1 MNFVTIKILENFL
14 DSLLIGNLRNLS
26 KINKKDSNVSISL
39 KLFYIF
45 SILKLF
51 GIEYFQIVNF
61 KTKKE

>member
-14 DSLLIGNLRNLS
+14 DSLLIGNLRNLN